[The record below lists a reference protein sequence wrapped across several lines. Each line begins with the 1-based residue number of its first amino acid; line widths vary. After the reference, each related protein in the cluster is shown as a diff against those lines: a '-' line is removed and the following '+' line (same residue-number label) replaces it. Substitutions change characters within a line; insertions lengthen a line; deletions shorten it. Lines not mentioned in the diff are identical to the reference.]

1 MNIVDKNNTKIKTKT
16 LVKEY
21 YINQMKQIYEISNLS
36 SVKYELL
43 QVKRKEFLSDTFARN
58 QLKLFGIIEVLKEFK
73 KYIRIVEN
81 EFDENNIKYLFE
93 LKNHR

>member
-1 MNIVDKNNTKIKTKT
+1 MNIVDKNNTKMKTKT

-73 KYIRIVEN
+73 KYIRLVEN

>member
-1 MNIVDKNNTKIKTKT
+1 MNIVDKNNTKMKTKT